1 MEFKHVSVLLDECI
15 NALNIKEDGI
25 YVDCTLGGAGHS
37 SEIVKRLS
45 SDGRLIGFDQDK
57 DALKAAGERL
67 KDYKNVTYVHSNFYA
82 IYDVLTDLGIDG
94 VDGILMDLGV
104 SSYQLDNGERG
115 FSYMQDA
122 PLDMRM
128 NRENEFSAYEIVN
141 TYSEEELYRIIKEY
155 GEEKFA
161 KRIASFIVKNREEK
175 NIETTLELVE
185 IIKAAIPAKARREG
199 PHPAKRT
206 FQAIRIEV
214 NKELEI
220 ISKTILDGVK
230 KLNKGGRMAI
240 ITFHSLE
247 DRIVKNTFKELA
259 NPCTCPSEFPVCV
272 CNRKPEVKLISRKPI
287 EASKEELEFNP
298 RSRSAKLRIIENYK
312 MIYLDSFIRFLSKGN
327 KNNWRGI
334 VDDCKRV

>member
-67 KDYKNVTYVHSNFYA
+67 KDYKNVTYVYSNFYA

-298 RSRSAKLRIIENYK
+298 RSRSAKLRIIEK
-312 MIYLDSFIRFLSKGN
+312 L
-327 KNNWRGI
+327 
-334 VDDCKRV
+334 